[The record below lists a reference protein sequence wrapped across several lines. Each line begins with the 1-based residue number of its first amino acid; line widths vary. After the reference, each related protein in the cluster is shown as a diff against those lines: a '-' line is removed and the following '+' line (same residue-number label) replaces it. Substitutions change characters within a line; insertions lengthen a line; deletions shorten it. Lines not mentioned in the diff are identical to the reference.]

1 MADRLDRTETNT
13 RLPPP
18 PAPVARDANPW
29 PMPAQQTNT
38 WRSPA
43 PPRFQRPA
51 QPTARPDARPDA
63 RPAAASPAPGAST
76 PLASRHGLARWVP
89 FAIVLAVLGSIAAS
103 ALEALDRGKGI
114 TAFVPLL
121 VGVIVAVGAWR
132 NAARR
137 RRD

>member
-1 MADRLDRTETNT
+1 MAQPRAAAL
-13 RLPPP
+13 
-18 PAPVARDANPW
+18 PAPGAAHC
-29 PMPAQQTNT
+29 
-38 WRSPA
+38 S
-43 PPRFQRPA
+43 
-51 QPTARPDARPDA
+51 PDARPDA
-63 RPAAASPAPGAST
+63 RPAAASPAPGDST
-76 PLASRHGLARWVP
+76 PRASRHGLARWVP

-114 TAFVPLL
+114 TAFVPLV